1 MILLLKSSARRAR
14 LHGRIA
20 VPATAK
26 YANVPHTILCPLNV
40 FNPALDGP
48 IWRRAVRD
56 RSQVAGLI
64 GKLTSTGNNQFT
76 NCDLLWFRP
85 TRIVSFCSS
94 LEDRSEQRLKTQGIG
109 SSEANRHRLASVN
122 LPDKQ
127 FRDRFRAVF
136 LLSVVISHD
145 SSAKDHARRNARDGR
160 ARVAGLLLGLL
171 LHPYRAVA
179 AAALSAAR
187 EWARFAK
194 A

>member
-1 MILLLKSSARRAR
+1 MTVLCFTAIAPSAICMVKLLFQHGETPRTYQAARR
-14 LHGRIA
+14 
-20 VPATAK
+20 T
-26 YANVPHTILCPLNV
+26 
-40 FNPALDGP
+40 

-145 SSAKDHARRNARDGR
+145 SSAKDHARRNARDGHSR
-160 ARVAGLLLGLL
+160 PADLLLGLQVQ
-171 LHPYRAVA
+171 PQRGDQRRSMAG
-179 AAALSAAR
+179 
-187 EWARFAK
+187 
-194 A
+194 